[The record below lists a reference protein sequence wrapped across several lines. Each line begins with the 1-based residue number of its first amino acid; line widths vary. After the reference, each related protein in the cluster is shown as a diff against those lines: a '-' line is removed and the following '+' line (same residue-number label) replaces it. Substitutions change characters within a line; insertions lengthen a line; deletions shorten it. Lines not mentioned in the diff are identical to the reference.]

1 MVSSKRPKRPKRPSP
16 PPHLV
21 IYNLFFN
28 LYSNGRQ
35 LLLIKFTK
43 KQNKELF
50 QLPIIAST
58 ITSIVIF
65 NIYARIYHTKW
76 RAPGA
81 VSWTPPPTY
90 IFFCRI
96 RPQLMKDFLPFDII
110 FSYCLFWL
118 LSSLV

>member
-1 MVSSKRPKRPKRPSP
+1 MFWLELLTRNGELQETQETKETKETLPPS
-16 PPHLV
+16 HLV

-81 VSWTPPPTY
+81 VSWTPPPPYIY
-90 IFFCRI
+90 IF
-96 RPQLMKDFLPFDII
+96 L
-110 FSYCLFWL
+110 
-118 LSSLV
+118 

>member
-1 MVSSKRPKRPKRPSP
+1 MFWLELLTRNGELQETQETKETLP
-16 PPHLV
+16 PPSHLV

-81 VSWTPPPTY
+81 VSWTPPPY
-90 IFFCRI
+90 IYFF
-96 RPQLMKDFLPFDII
+96 L
-110 FSYCLFWL
+110 
-118 LSSLV
+118 

>member
-1 MVSSKRPKRPKRPSP
+1 MLSSKRPKRPKRPSP

-81 VSWTPPPTY
+81 VSWSPPPYIY

-96 RPQLMKDFLPFDII
+96 RPQLMKEFCHLISHLVIVF
-110 FSYCLFWL
+110 FCCLAP
-118 LSSLV
+118 